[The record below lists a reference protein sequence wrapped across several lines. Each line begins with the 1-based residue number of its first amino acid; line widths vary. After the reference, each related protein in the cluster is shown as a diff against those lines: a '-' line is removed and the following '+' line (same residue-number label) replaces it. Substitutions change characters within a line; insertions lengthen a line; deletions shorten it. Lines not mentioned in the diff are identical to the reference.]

1 MAAPGASRSC
11 SAACLLHVLWILPA
25 VASLGEGAR
34 DSWSAFLPSQ
44 RPPSSPPDAHTQL
57 AQAPWRGV

>member
-1 MAAPGASRSC
+1 M
-11 SAACLLHVLWILPA
+11 CLLHVLWILPA